1 MDDELLG
8 LALVVVLAV
17 GAQLLAARLVIP
29 AIVPL
34 LLVGVLAGDVLNLI
48 DPQELLGPAFTDA
61 ISIAVGIILFEGAL
75 GLRREELAGP
85 VRGVV
90 GRLVSLGALVTWLC
104 AAVLVDV
111 LLDVPHAIAI
121 LIGAIVIV
129 SGPTVVL
136 PMLEFVRPV
145 GSVRSIL
152 KWEGIVVDPVGA
164 ILAVV
169 AFDALDFSGG
179 GISLRAGDFA
189 LTALVGLGCGAAGAL
204 LLMPLLQARWLAERQ
219 KVAATL
225 MAVVAAFAAA
235 DLLRADAGLVAAIA
249 MGVALANQRRVEIE
263 RIVEFKETLGA
274 ILLGLLFIL
283 LSATV
288 DLTDVIE
295 LGWPALALIA
305 ALVVVVRPLAV
316 LSATVGT
323 GLPWRE
329 RLFVAALAPRGIVA
343 ASTASVFGLELAAQG
358 APGAEQI
365 VPIVFTVIAGTV
377 CVYAVLSPLLA
388 RALGL
393 THGEPAGVLIVGA
406 APWARALAAALAEA
420 RAEVRVW
427 SPDPDEA
434 AAARA
439 AGLTVCEDPLLGD
452 GAADDDPLDETIG
465 LVLVTTADDALNE
478 LLAERLA
485 QELGAARVLALPAA
499 ADRPQI
505 VARDRGLEPALF
517 GEQASAQELARRFA
531 AGARMRL
538 LASGDAREPGDAP
551 PAAAPGAAAAGDAP
565 ALPLLVVRES
575 RRNGALAVH
584 PFAAGT
590 VPAQHP
596 GDVVLA
602 LA

>member
-1 MDDELLG
+1 MDDELVG

-34 LLVGVLAGDVLNLI
+34 LVVGVLAGDVLNLV
-48 DPQELLGPAFTDA
+48 DPEALLGPAFTDA

-85 VRGVV
+85 VRSVV
-90 GRLVSLGALVTWLC
+90 ARLVSIGALVTWVG
-104 AAVLVDV
+104 AALLVDV

-136 PMLEFVRPV
+136 PMLDFIRPI
-145 GSVRSIL
+145 GSVRSVL

-164 ILAVV
+164 IFAVV

-179 GISLRAGDFA
+179 GISLRVGDFA
-189 LTALVGLGCGAAGAL
+189 LTLVVGLGCGAAGAL
-204 LLMPLLQARWLAERQ
+204 LLMPLLQARWLADRQ

-235 DLLRADAGLVAAIA
+235 DVLREDAGLVAAIA
-249 MGVALANQRRVEIE
+249 MGVALANQKRVEIE

-274 ILLGLLFIL
+274 ILLGLLFIM

-288 DLTDVIE
+288 DLTDVID
-295 LGWPALALIA
+295 LGWPALVVVTG
-305 ALVVVVRPLAV
+305 LVIVVRPLGV
-316 LSATVGT
+316 LLSTAGT

-329 RLFVAALAPRGIVA
+329 RAFVATLAPRGIVA
-343 ASTASVFGLELAAQG
+343 ASTASVFGLELAQQG
-358 APGAEQI
+358 APGADKV

-377 CVYAVLSPLLA
+377 GVYAVLAPLVA
-388 RALGL
+388 RSLGL
-393 THGEPAGVLIVGA
+393 THGEPAGVLVVGA
-406 APWARALAAALAEA
+406 APWARALARALGEA
-420 RAEVRVW
+420 GADVRMW
-427 SPDPDEA
+427 SPDAGEA

-439 AGLTVCEDPLLGD
+439 EGLVVCGDPLLGD
-452 GAADDDPLDETIG
+452 GAVDDDPLDEAIG
-465 LVLVTTADDALNE
+465 LVLVTTPDDALNE
-478 LLAERLA
+478 LLTARLA
-485 QELGAARVLALPAA
+485 GELGAARVFALPAA
-499 ADRPQI
+499 DGRPEI
-505 VARDRGLEPALF
+505 VARNRTLEPALF
-517 GEQASAQELARRFA
+517 GDGASAQELAQRFE
-531 AGARMRL
+531 AGARVRVVET
-538 LASGDAREPGDAP
+538 DTP
-551 PAAAPGAAAAGDAP
+551 PAGAARVEIAAADA
-565 ALPLLVVRES
+565 AVLPLLVVRES

-584 PFAAGT
+584 PFAAGDL
-590 VPAQHP
+590 PARHP